1 MRVGIDIDNTI
12 CNTDEYIDKYE
23 NIFLKEE
30 NIDKVLLWN
39 NNDYR
44 LKFLSKYLKTIYEE
58 VSLKEDSREVINDI
72 SKDNEIYLITAR
84 SNNFIGNIEEL
95 IDEYFMKRDVHI
107 DKIITNAKDK
117 TDACINNNI
126 DIMIEDSLYNYNK
139 LINKNINTILFDD
152 KHKNIN
158 IKNRVTSWKEINKII
173 NNLSYRN

>member
-1 MRVGIDIDNTI
+1 MKIGIDIDNTI
-12 CNTDEYIDKYE
+12 CNTDEYIDKYQ

-30 NIDKVLLWN
+30 NISEYLLWN
-39 NNDYR
+39 NNDYK
-44 LKFLSKYLKTIYEE
+44 LKFLTKYLKTIYEE
-58 VSLKEDSREVINDI
+58 VSLKEDSKEVINNI
-72 SKDNEIYLITAR
+72 SKDNKIYLITAR
-84 SNNFIGNIEEL
+84 SNNFIDNIEEL
-95 IDEYFMKRDVHI
+95 IKEYFIKKDIHI

-158 IKNRVTSWKEINKII
+158 IKNRVVSWKEINKII
-173 NNLSYRN
+173 NNLNS